1 MSKLSD
7 IDVEVQER
15 LNQKIQKLKRLGL
28 YEDYMLSQLYQ
39 NEMKEEILRDIMLEM
54 GELRLMLSA
63 KMTATKIIITAVIL
77 ESQS

>member
-1 MSKLSD
+1 MSKVSD

-15 LNQKIQKLKRLGL
+15 LNQKLQKLKRLGL

-54 GELRLMLSA
+54 GGLRFYG
-63 KMTATKIIITAVIL
+63 
-77 ESQS
+77 

>member
-15 LNQKIQKLKRLGL
+15 LDLKLQKLKRLGL
-28 YEDYMLSQLYQ
+28 YEEYMLSQLYQ

-54 GELRLMLSA
+54 GELRCYG
-63 KMTATKIIITAVIL
+63 
-77 ESQS
+77 

>member
-15 LNQKIQKLKRLGL
+15 LDLKLQKLKRLGL

-54 GELRLMLSA
+54 GEVRFYG
-63 KMTATKIIITAVIL
+63 
-77 ESQS
+77 

>member
-15 LNQKIQKLKRLGL
+15 LDLKLQKLKRLGL

-39 NEMKEEILRDIMLEM
+39 NEIKEEILRDIMLEM
-54 GELRLMLSA
+54 GELRFYG
-63 KMTATKIIITAVIL
+63 
-77 ESQS
+77 

>member
-15 LNQKIQKLKRLGL
+15 LDQKIQKLKRLGL

-54 GELRLMLSA
+54 GELRFYG
-63 KMTATKIIITAVIL
+63 
-77 ESQS
+77 

>member
-15 LNQKIQKLKRLGL
+15 LDQKLQKLKWLGL

-54 GELRLMLSA
+54 GELRFYG
-63 KMTATKIIITAVIL
+63 
-77 ESQS
+77 

>member
-7 IDVEVQER
+7 VDVEVQER
-15 LNQKIQKLKRLGL
+15 LNQKLQTLKRLGL

-54 GELRLMLSA
+54 GELRFYG
-63 KMTATKIIITAVIL
+63 
-77 ESQS
+77 

>member
-15 LNQKIQKLKRLGL
+15 LNQKIQKLKQLGL

-54 GELRLMLSA
+54 GELRFYG
-63 KMTATKIIITAVIL
+63 
-77 ESQS
+77 

>member
-15 LNQKIQKLKRLGL
+15 LDLKLQKLKRLGL

-54 GELRLMLSA
+54 GELRFYG
-63 KMTATKIIITAVIL
+63 
-77 ESQS
+77 

>member
-15 LNQKIQKLKRLGL
+15 LNQKLQKLKRLGL

-54 GELRLMLSA
+54 GELRSYG
-63 KMTATKIIITAVIL
+63 
-77 ESQS
+77 

>member
-15 LNQKIQKLKRLGL
+15 LDLKIQKLKRLGL

-54 GELRLMLSA
+54 GELRFYG
-63 KMTATKIIITAVIL
+63 
-77 ESQS
+77 

>member
-7 IDVEVQER
+7 VDGEVQER
-15 LNQKIQKLKRLGL
+15 LDLKLQKLKRLGL

-54 GELRLMLSA
+54 GELRFYG
-63 KMTATKIIITAVIL
+63 
-77 ESQS
+77 

>member
-7 IDVEVQER
+7 VDVEVQER
-15 LNQKIQKLKRLGL
+15 LNQKLQKLKRLGL

-54 GELRLMLSA
+54 GELRFY
-63 KMTATKIIITAVIL
+63 V
-77 ESQS
+77 

>member
-15 LNQKIQKLKRLGL
+15 LDQKIQKLERLGL

-54 GELRLMLSA
+54 GELRFYG
-63 KMTATKIIITAVIL
+63 
-77 ESQS
+77 

>member
-1 MSKLSD
+1 MSKVSD
-7 IDVEVQER
+7 VDVEVQER

-54 GELRLMLSA
+54 GELRFYG
-63 KMTATKIIITAVIL
+63 
-77 ESQS
+77 

>member
-15 LNQKIQKLKRLGL
+15 LDLKLQKLKRLGL

-39 NEMKEEILRDIMLEM
+39 NEVKEEILRDIMLEM
-54 GELRLMLSA
+54 GELRFYG
-63 KMTATKIIITAVIL
+63 
-77 ESQS
+77 

>member
-15 LNQKIQKLKRLGL
+15 LNQKLQKLKRLGL

-54 GELRLMLSA
+54 GELRSYD
-63 KMTATKIIITAVIL
+63 
-77 ESQS
+77 

>member
-7 IDVEVQER
+7 VDVEVQER
-15 LNQKIQKLKRLGL
+15 LNQKLQKLKRLGL

-54 GELRLMLSA
+54 GELRFYG
-63 KMTATKIIITAVIL
+63 
-77 ESQS
+77 

>member
-54 GELRLMLSA
+54 WELRFYG
-63 KMTATKIIITAVIL
+63 
-77 ESQS
+77 

>member
-15 LNQKIQKLKRLGL
+15 LDLKLQKLKRLGL

-54 GELRLMLSA
+54 GELSFYG
-63 KMTATKIIITAVIL
+63 
-77 ESQS
+77 

>member
-7 IDVEVQER
+7 VDVEVQER
-15 LNQKIQKLKRLGL
+15 LDQKLQKLKRLGL

-54 GELRLMLSA
+54 GELRFYG
-63 KMTATKIIITAVIL
+63 
-77 ESQS
+77 

>member
-7 IDVEVQER
+7 VDVEVQER
-15 LNQKIQKLKRLGL
+15 LDQKIQKLKRLGL

-54 GELRLMLSA
+54 GELRFYG
-63 KMTATKIIITAVIL
+63 
-77 ESQS
+77 

>member
-15 LNQKIQKLKRLGL
+15 LNQKLQKLKRLGL

-54 GELRLMLSA
+54 GELRFYG
-63 KMTATKIIITAVIL
+63 
-77 ESQS
+77 

>member
-54 GELRLMLSA
+54 GELRFYG
-63 KMTATKIIITAVIL
+63 
-77 ESQS
+77 

>member
-1 MSKLSD
+1 MSKLSNV
-7 IDVEVQER
+7 DVEVQER

-54 GELRLMLSA
+54 GELRFYG
-63 KMTATKIIITAVIL
+63 
-77 ESQS
+77 

>member
-15 LNQKIQKLKRLGL
+15 LDQKLQKLKRLGL
-28 YEDYMLSQLYQ
+28 YEDYMLSRLYQ

-54 GELRLMLSA
+54 GELRFYG
-63 KMTATKIIITAVIL
+63 
-77 ESQS
+77 